1 MKENQFHVWN
11 VNRRIFF
18 TRRKNRVLHTGFITE
33 GSRKIC
39 GCFLSAKMSKIVIR
53 ISFLSRNESDIY
65 SQSDSD
71 FTMPSPVS
79 LVYASYL
86 LQNEEKSYSSMAYG
100 MRFRRAGEGFR
111 ISCISR
117 PSSKGATAHAIAVL
131 QWLMLKK
138 ICSKGASRYGL
149 PFLPY
154 LKLMR

>member
-1 MKENQFHVWN
+1 MECKSKDFS
-11 VNRRIFF
+11 
-18 TRRKNRVLHTGFITE
+18 LHGE
-33 GSRKIC
+33 GIESLTQDLLQKAAERYAAV
-39 GCFLSAKMSKIVIR
+39 FLSAEMSKVVIL

-100 MRFRRAGEGFR
+100 MRFWRAGEGFR

-138 ICSKGASRYGL
+138 IYS
-149 PFLPY
+149 
-154 LKLMR
+154 

>member
-1 MKENQFHVWN
+1 MECKSKDFS
-11 VNRRIFF
+11 
-18 TRRKNRVLHTGFITE
+18 LHEE
-33 GSRKIC
+33 GIESLAPDLLQKAAERYAAV
-39 GCFLSAKMSKIVIR
+39 FLSAEMSKVVIL

-100 MRFRRAGEGFR
+100 MRFWRAGEGFR

-131 QWLMLKK
+131 QLKK

-149 PFLPY
+149 SFLPY

>member
-1 MKENQFHVWN
+1 MECKSKDFS
-11 VNRRIFF
+11 
-18 TRRKNRVLHTGFITE
+18 LHEE
-33 GSRKIC
+33 GIESLAPDLLQKAAERYAAV
-39 GCFLSAKMSKIVIR
+39 FLSAEMSKVVIL

-100 MRFRRAGEGFR
+100 MRFWRAGEGFR

-138 ICSKGASRYGL
+138 IC
-149 PFLPY
+149 
-154 LKLMR
+154 

>member
-1 MKENQFHVWN
+1 MECKSKDFS
-11 VNRRIFF
+11 
-18 TRRKNRVLHTGFITE
+18 LHGE
-33 GSRKIC
+33 GIESLAPDLLQKAAERYAAV
-39 GCFLSAKMSKIVIR
+39 FLSAKMSKVVIM

-100 MRFRRAGEGFR
+100 MRFWRAGEGFR

>member
-1 MKENQFHVWN
+1 MECKSKDFSLHGE
-11 VNRRIFF
+11 RIESF
-18 TRRKNRVLHTGFITE
+18 TQDLLQKAAERYAAV
-33 GSRKIC
+33 
-39 GCFLSAKMSKIVIR
+39 FLSAKMSKVVIQV
-53 ISFLSRNESDIY
+53 SFLSRNESDIY
-65 SQSDSD
+65 TQSESD

>member
-1 MKENQFHVWN
+1 MECKSKDFS
-11 VNRRIFF
+11 
-18 TRRKNRVLHTGFITE
+18 LHEE
-33 GSRKIC
+33 GIESLAPDLLQKAAERYAAV
-39 GCFLSAKMSKIVIR
+39 FLSAEMSKVVIL

-100 MRFRRAGEGFR
+100 MRFWRAGEGFR

-138 ICSKGASRYGL
+138 YAQKVLQDMACHFCHI
-149 PFLPY
+149 
-154 LKLMR
+154 